1 MVEVKIYHA
10 ICLVLFLSLQHSL
23 FLSNNSLFT
32 YFGLNDTLN
41 TYSHNV
47 YLLKANNE
55 KINDE
60 IERIKK
66 NKSYLEVYARENF
79 GYIKKN
85 ETFYQIIKNEK

>member
-1 MVEVKIYHA
+1 
-10 ICLVLFLSLQHSL
+10 
-23 FLSNNSLFT
+23 
-32 YFGLNDTLN
+32 
-41 TYSHNV
+41 
-47 YLLKANNE
+47 LLKADND

-60 IERIKK
+60 IKRIKK